1 MIHKLMDA
9 MSSALKLRGAGLT
22 PHFHAERSS
31 NGSCGGPPPV
41 RSWPGRWKNPRRRL
55 MSQPHS
61 VLQSVPL
68 ERSVHGPV
76 TCQLPVPMSLSTV
89 LHGVEASH
97 LAGCR
102 GSHARFPFL
111 YLVILVQWSRSTS
124 WKVAQL
130 GWRRSSIPQRVV
142 LGDGLLLTMIRRF
155 TRHRAG

>member
-9 MSSALKLRGAGLT
+9 MSAALTLRSAGLT

-68 ERSVHGPV
+68 ERSVPPSHASCLFRCPSPLFCTALRRLISRAV
-76 TCQLPVPMSLSTV
+76 EAAMLAFLSSSWYFWYNGQGR
-89 LHGVEASH
+89 LHGR
-97 LAGCR
+97 L
-102 GSHARFPFL
+102 
-111 YLVILVQWSRSTS
+111 
-124 WKVAQL
+124 
-130 GWRRSSIPQRVV
+130 RSSD
-142 LGDGLLLTMIRRF
+142 GDGPLFLSELFWETACYLR
-155 TRHRAG
+155 